1 MKTKFSRIIFQN
13 TKVMRRFTHLFG
25 DTIHLHARVDICRK
39 LSREQIDEAHQELH
53 KILIEREKKGKQFIY
68 NYKFPPFLLHSK
80 FESSSIVLMY
90 SMIVW
95 YK

>member
-53 KILIEREKKGKQFIY
+53 KILIEREKKNANSLFTII
-68 NYKFPPFLLHSK
+68 NFPLFLLHSN
-80 FESSSIVLMY
+80 FESSSSV
-90 SMIVW
+90 
-95 YK
+95 